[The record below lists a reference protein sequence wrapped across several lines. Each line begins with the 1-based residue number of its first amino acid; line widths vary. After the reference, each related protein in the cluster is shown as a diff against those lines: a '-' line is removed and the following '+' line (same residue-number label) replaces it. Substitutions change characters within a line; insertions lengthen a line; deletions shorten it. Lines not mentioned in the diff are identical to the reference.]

1 MSHTMSTRRC
11 ASSWKV
17 VLAAAIAL
25 ALVGVCLIAPPAFAE
40 TIKKQWTVE
49 FTGDKMEGNGSAS
62 LLQAVNGMQPGDSA
76 EFTIDLY
83 ESSDKA
89 ADWYM
94 RNEVLKSMEE
104 SFDDA
109 NSNSGGSYSYRLVYI
124 SPQNEEKV
132 ILTNEVVSGDKGAGD
147 TEGLFDATESTGE
160 WFYLD
165 TLAPEALAKVILTVG
180 IDGETHGNSYFD
192 TSARVQSSFA
202 AEPTDEPGTP
212 GTAKQPDPSTPKKDD
227 PTADQPKNDTK
238 KNPADQTE
246 KAKGKLSQ
254 TGDMIPLTIIAV
266 VAIAAGIL
274 VVVVAMRNRRES
286 REDEEG
292 DAR

>member
-1 MSHTMSTRRC
+1 MSHTSFARRGGQC
-11 ASSWKV
+11 TAAV
-17 VLAAAIAL
+17 MAVALLFAALLVCAAA
-25 ALVGVCLIAPPAFAE
+25 PQAFAE

-49 FTGDKMEGNGSAS
+49 FTGSKMEDEGSAVIAQVVS
-62 LLQAVNGMQPGDSA
+62 GMQPGDSA
-76 EFTIDLY
+76 QFTVDLY
-83 ESSDKA
+83 ESYDKA

-109 NSNSGGSYSYRLVYI
+109 NSNSGGSYSYKLVYI

-132 ILTNEVVSGDKGAGD
+132 ILTNEVVSGDAG
-147 TEGLFDATESTGE
+147 TGKTSGLFDATESTGE

-165 TLAPEALAKVILTVG
+165 TLAPEATAKVILTVG
-180 IDGETHGNSYFD
+180 IDGETHGNRYFD
-192 TSARVQSSFA
+192 TSAELKLAFA

-212 GTAKQPDPSTPKKDD
+212 GTAKQPDDPSGKKDNPKPNDDPKKTD
-227 PTADQPKNDTK
+227 KSN
-238 KNPADQTE
+238 
-246 KAKGKLSQ
+246 GKLSQ

-274 VVVVAMRNRRES
+274 VVVVALRNRRES

-292 DAR
+292 DIR

>member
-1 MSHTMSTRRC
+1 MSHTSFARRGGQC
-11 ASSWKV
+11 TAAV
-17 VLAAAIAL
+17 IAVALLLAAL
-25 ALVGVCLIAPPAFAE
+25 LVCVAAPQAFAE

-49 FTGDKMEGNGSAS
+49 FTGSKMEDEGSAVIAQVVS
-62 LLQAVNGMQPGDSA
+62 GMQPGDSA
-76 EFTIDLY
+76 QFTVDLY
-83 ESSDKA
+83 ESYGKA

-109 NSNSGGSYSYRLVYI
+109 NSNSGGSYSYKLVYI

-132 ILTNEVVSGDKGAGD
+132 ILTNEVVSGDAG
-147 TEGLFDATESTGE
+147 TGKTSGLFDATESTGE

-165 TLAPEALAKVILTVG
+165 TLAPEATAKVILTVG
-180 IDGETHGNSYFD
+180 IDGETHGNRYFD
-192 TSARVQSSFA
+192 TSAELKLAFA

-212 GTAKQPDPSTPKKDD
+212 GTAKQPDDPSSKKDNPKPNDDPKKTD
-227 PTADQPKNDTK
+227 KSN
-238 KNPADQTE
+238 
-246 KAKGKLSQ
+246 GKLSQ

-274 VVVVAMRNRRES
+274 VVVVALRNRRES

-292 DAR
+292 DIR

>member
-1 MSHTMSTRRC
+1 M
-11 ASSWKV
+11 A
-17 VLAAAIAL
+17 LAAAIVL
-25 ALVGVCLIAPPAFAE
+25 ALVGVCLTAPPAFAE

-147 TEGLFDATESTGE
+147 TQGLFDATESTGE

-212 GTAKQPDPSTPKKDD
+212 GQATPPDPSTPKKDT
-227 PTADQPKNDTK
+227 PTSDQP

-266 VAIAAGIL
+266 VAITAGIL
-274 VVVVAMRNRRES
+274 VVVVTMRNRRES

-292 DAR
+292 DVR

>member
-11 ASSWKV
+11 AGSWKV
-17 VLAAAIAL
+17 ALAAAIVLAL
-25 ALVGVCLIAPPAFAE
+25 AGACLIATPAFAE

-49 FTGDKMEGNGSAS
+49 FTGDKMEDEGSAVIA
-62 LLQAVNGMQPGDSA
+62 QVVGGMQPGDSA
-76 EFTIDLY
+76 QFTVDLC
-83 ESSDKA
+83 ESYDKA

-94 RNEVLKSMEE
+94 RNAVKKTMEE
-104 SFDDA
+104 FFDAA
-109 NSNSGGSYSYRLVYI
+109 NSNSGGSYSYKLVYI

-132 ILTNEVVSGDKGAGD
+132 ILTNEVVSGDAGIGE
-147 TEGLFDATESTGE
+147 TSGLKDATESTGE

-165 TLAPEALAKVILTVG
+165 TLAPGATAKVILTVG
-180 IDGETHGNSYFD
+180 IDGETHGNRYFD
-192 TSARVQSSFA
+192 TNAELELAFA
-202 AEPTDEPGTP
+202 AEPTDEPGTL
-212 GTAKQPDPSTPKKDD
+212 GQAKQPDPDTPKKDN
-227 PTADQPKNDTK
+227 PTSDQPKN
-238 KNPADQTE
+238 PANQTE

-292 DAR
+292 DAQ

>member
-1 MSHTMSTRRC
+1 M
-11 ASSWKV
+11 A
-17 VLAAAIAL
+17 LAAAIVL
-25 ALVGVCLIAPPAFAE
+25 ALVGVCLTAPPAFAE

-147 TEGLFDATESTGE
+147 TQGLFDATESTGE

-212 GTAKQPDPSTPKKDD
+212 GQATPPDPSTPKKDT
-227 PTADQPKNDTK
+227 PTSDQP

-254 TGDMIPLTIIAV
+254 TGDMIPLTVIAV
-266 VAIAAGIL
+266 VAITAGIL
-274 VVVVAMRNRRES
+274 VVVVTMRNRRES

-292 DAR
+292 DVR

>member
-11 ASSWKV
+11 AGSWKMA
-17 VLAAAIAL
+17 LAAAIVLAL
-25 ALVGVCLIAPPAFAE
+25 AGVCLTAPPAFAE

-49 FTGDKMEGNGSAS
+49 FTGGKMEGNGSAS

-147 TEGLFDATESTGE
+147 TQGLFDATESTGE

-212 GTAKQPDPSTPKKDD
+212 GQATPPDLSTPKKDT
-227 PTADQPKNDTK
+227 PTSDQP

-266 VAIAAGIL
+266 VAITAGIL
-274 VVVVAMRNRRES
+274 VVVVTMRNRRES

-292 DAR
+292 DVR